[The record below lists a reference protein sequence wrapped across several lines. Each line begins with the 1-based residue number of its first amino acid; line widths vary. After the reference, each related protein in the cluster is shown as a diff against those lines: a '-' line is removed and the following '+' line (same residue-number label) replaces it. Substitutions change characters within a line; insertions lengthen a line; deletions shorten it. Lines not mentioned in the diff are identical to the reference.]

1 MLLHETADLRIK
13 CVVVKKI
20 RLAVVEIQK
29 IETANGSLTKPP
41 QSPAGP
47 CRRAGYKFLAHGQFR
62 AYCASSE
69 ASGGTL
75 PHTAL
80 PTPEAKECSCEVD
93 PRRSTS
99 SKPSDWRYAA
109 ISSTRKWLRYKTRH
123 REERFF
129 CCPQSRSFWQRA

>member
-1 MLLHETADLRIK
+1 MSIFARNGGLDGFATARNGGFSDFA
-13 CVVVKKI
+13 KKS
-20 RLAVVEIQK
+20 RQRGAPSQSPSEPRCA
-29 IETANGSLTKPP
+29 TP
-41 QSPAGP
+41 QSWGYSFRRTDSSAPVVPRLRPPA
-47 CRRAGYKFLAHGQFR
+47 
-62 AYCASSE
+62 
-69 ASGGTL
+69 GTL

-99 SKPSDWRYAA
+99 SKQSDWRYAA

>member
-1 MLLHETADLRIK
+1 MSIFARNGRGDDFAAARNGGFADFAKKSRQRETP
-13 CVVVKKI
+13 
-20 RLAVVEIQK
+20 
-29 IETANGSLTKPP
+29 S
-41 QSPAGP
+41 QSPL
-47 CRRAGYKFLAHGQFR
+47 RAPLGHAAELGIVSTHGQFR
-62 AYCASSE
+62 ADCASSE

-99 SKPSDWRYAA
+99 SKQSDWRYAA

>member
-1 MLLHETADLRIK
+1 MSIFAR
-13 CVVVKKI
+13 
-20 RLAVVEIQK
+20 
-29 IETANGSLTKPP
+29 NGRRDDFAAARNGGFSQTSP
-41 QSPAGP
+41 QSPL
-47 CRRAGYKFLAHGQFR
+47 RAPLGHAAELGIVSLAHGQFR

-99 SKPSDWRYAA
+99 SKQSDWRYAA

-129 CCPQSRSFWQRA
+129 CCPQSRSFCQRA